1 MGTVVAVA
9 VLALWLAPFL
19 WRELLD
25 LLSLED
31 LLSLDLV
38 LLLEDEDC
46 DLVFLSL
53 ERGSRS
59 FICSFG
65 FLKSNSKLNV
75 FEC

>member
-1 MGTVVAVA
+1 MGTVIAVA
-9 VLALWLAPFL
+9 VLVFWLVPFL

-59 FICSFG
+59 FVCSFG
-65 FLKSNSKLNV
+65 FLKSNSKFSV